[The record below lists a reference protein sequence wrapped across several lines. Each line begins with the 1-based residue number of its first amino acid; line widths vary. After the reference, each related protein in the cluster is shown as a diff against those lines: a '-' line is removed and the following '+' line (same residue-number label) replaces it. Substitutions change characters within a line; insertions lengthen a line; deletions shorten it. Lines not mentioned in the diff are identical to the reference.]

1 MPVLRAKGTAHL
13 GQYELGERLGAGGMA
28 EVFVARRAG
37 PRGFHK
43 KFAIKRILPQLAR
56 DSRFVAMFCDEARI
70 CAALAHPNIVQVVDF
85 GEADGELFMAL
96 EYVDGVSVAKLL
108 RSVAA
113 RGQRFPLGAA
123 LFIVNEVLRALA
135 FAHEARDEH
144 GHALGIVH
152 RDVSPG
158 NVLIGRAGEVKLTDF
173 GIVRASFIDRRT
185 YPGELK
191 GKLGYMSP
199 EQVIGG
205 DIDRRSDLFTLA
217 IVLAEML
224 LARPMFPGR
233 NELEIL
239 TRIYEADLRV
249 LERHGSDLAPEL
261 LAMLRK
267 ALAREREQRFQSA
280 PELAEALGH
289 AAQAAGV
296 SLSEAE
302 LLPWLASLG
311 ILPSHSGLREA
322 ASYREGLTP
331 PTPRVESLPKAP
343 ELPLLIPSRRPS
355 VHAPSIPAPSISVSS
370 IPAPYRPD
378 MPTAPPPE
386 PGPTGDCYHLR
397 ARGGALIGPLPY
409 AAVIELV
416 ATGRVDLDTMFSSHG
431 ASYRP
436 LRTVDPIAAL
446 ANRPAYRFSD
456 QLRLRALWRRSIDRV
471 RLPASLYELALGRE
485 TGLLMARSGRRQKRI
500 YLEDGAVRFIAS
512 TDKNELLGSRLVDA
526 GLVSRPDVETAVVL
540 ASERKILL
548 GEALVNQSVLRP
560 TALLRALSDQLEARF
575 IEVLG
580 WSDGELVFVRGEKS
594 GEHSPSS
601 VLGPLELLTRGVR
614 ENYSS
619 AELFELMGP
628 LRSVAV
634 ARSKVRRVEPAR
646 LGLSP
651 LEQRALELAPS
662 ATSIEQLVSTM
673 SSEHG
678 GSAEET
684 LRVIFI
690 GLSSGVLAAA
700 GWVTP
705 G

>member
-1 MPVLRAKGTAHL
+1 MPLLRAQRSNRL
-13 GQYELGERLGAGGMA
+13 GPYELGERLGAGGMA

-37 PRGFHK
+37 PRGFNK

-108 RSVAA
+108 RAVAA
-113 RGQRFPLGAA
+113 RGQRFPIGAA
-123 LFIVNEVLRALA
+123 LFIVSEVLRALA

-144 GHALGIVH
+144 GQALRIVH

-205 DIDRRSDLFTLA
+205 DIDLRSDLFTVA

-280 PELAEALGH
+280 AELAEMLGV
-289 AAQAAGV
+289 AAQAANV

-311 ILPSHSGLREA
+311 ILPSQSGLREV
-322 ASYREGLTP
+322 ASHRDALSP
-331 PTPRVESLPKAP
+331 PIPRVESLPKAP
-343 ELPLLIPSRRPS
+343 ELPPLMPSRRPS
-355 VHAPSIPAPSISVSS
+355 AHAPSIPAPSIS
-370 IPAPYRPD
+370 PPYRPD
-378 MPTAPPPE
+378 LPTAPPPE
-386 PGPTGDCYHLR
+386 PGPTGDSYHLR

-409 AAVIELV
+409 AAVVELV
-416 ATGRVDLDTMFSSHG
+416 ATGRVDLDTMFSSNG
-431 ASYRP
+431 TSFRP
-436 LRTVDPIAAL
+436 LRAVDPLAAL

-456 QLRLRALWRRSIDRV
+456 QLRLRALWRRSIDRA
-471 RLPASLYELALGRE
+471 RLPALLYDLALGRE

-500 YLEDGAVRFIAS
+500 YFEDGVVRFIAGS
-512 TDKNELLGSRLVDA
+512 DKNELLGNRLVEA
-526 GLVSRPDVETAVVL
+526 ALVSPADVETAIVL
-540 ASERKILL
+540 ASERRILI

-575 IEVLG
+575 IELLG
-580 WSDGELVFVRGEKS
+580 WSEGELYFVRGEKS
-594 GEHSPSS
+594 GEQSPSPA
-601 VLGPLELLTRGVR
+601 LGPLELVTRGVR
-614 ENYSS
+614 ESYST
-619 AELFELMGP
+619 AELFELMGS
-628 LRSVAV
+628 LRSVPV
-634 ARSKVRRVEPAR
+634 ARSKARRSDPAR
-646 LGLSP
+646 LGLNP
-651 LEQRALELAPS
+651 LEQSALELAPS
-662 ATSIEQLVSTM
+662 ATSIEELVATL

-678 GSAEET
+678 ATAEET

-700 GWVTP
+700 GWVTAN
-705 G
+705 

>member
-1 MPVLRAKGTAHL
+1 MALLRAHGSNRL
-13 GQYELGERLGAGGMA
+13 GPYELGERLGAGGMA

-37 PRGFHK
+37 PRGFNK
-43 KFAIKRILPQLAR
+43 RFAIKRILPQLAR

-108 RSVAA
+108 RAVAA
-113 RGQRFPLGAA
+113 RGQRFPIGAA
-123 LFIVNEVLRALA
+123 FFIVGEVLRALA

-144 GHALGIVH
+144 GQALRIVH

-199 EQVIGG
+199 EQVIGS
-205 DIDRRSDLFTLA
+205 DIDLRSDLFTLA

-249 LERHGSDLAPEL
+249 LERHGSDLAPEV

-280 PELAEALGH
+280 AELTEALGA
-289 AAQAAGV
+289 AAQAVGV

-302 LLPWLASLG
+302 LLPWLSSLG
-311 ILPSHSGLREA
+311 ILPSQSGLREA
-322 ASYREGLTP
+322 ASFRDGLSTP
-331 PTPRVESLPKAP
+331 APRVALSPKAP
-343 ELPLLIPSRRPS
+343 ELPPLMPSRRPP
-355 VHAPSIPAPSISVSS
+355 VHAPSIPAPSVS
-370 IPAPYRPD
+370 APYRPD
-378 MPTAPPPE
+378 LPTAPPPE
-386 PGPTGDCYHLR
+386 PGPTGDTYHLR

-409 AAVIELV
+409 AAVVELV
-416 ATGRVDLDTMFSSHG
+416 ATGRVDLDTMFSSNG
-431 ASYRP
+431 TSFRP
-436 LRTVDPIAAL
+436 LRTVDPVAAL

-456 QLRLRALWRRSIDRV
+456 QLRLRALWRRSIDRA
-471 RLPASLYELALGRE
+471 RLPAILYELALARE
-485 TGLLMARSGRRQKRI
+485 TGLLLARSGRRQKRI
-500 YLEDGAVRFIAS
+500 YVEDGVVRFIAS
-512 TDKNELLGSRLVDA
+512 SDKNELLGSRLVDA
-526 GLVSRPDVETAVVL
+526 GLVSQPDVETAVVL
-540 ASERKILL
+540 ASERRILV

-575 IEVLG
+575 IELFG
-580 WSDGELVFVRGEKS
+580 WSEGELLFVRGEKS
-594 GEHSPSS
+594 GEQSPSPAQ
-601 VLGPLELLTRGVR
+601 GPLELVTRGLR
-614 ENYSS
+614 ENYAS

-628 LRSVAV
+628 LRSVPV
-634 ARSKVRRVEPAR
+634 ARSKARRFDPVR

-651 LEQRALELAPS
+651 LEQSALELAPG
-662 ATSIEQLVSTM
+662 AASIEQLVATLSA
-673 SSEHG
+673 EHG
-678 GSAEET
+678 LTAEET
-684 LRVIFI
+684 LRVVFI
-690 GLSSGVLAAA
+690 GLSSGGLAAA
-700 GWVTP
+700 GWVTAS
-705 G
+705 